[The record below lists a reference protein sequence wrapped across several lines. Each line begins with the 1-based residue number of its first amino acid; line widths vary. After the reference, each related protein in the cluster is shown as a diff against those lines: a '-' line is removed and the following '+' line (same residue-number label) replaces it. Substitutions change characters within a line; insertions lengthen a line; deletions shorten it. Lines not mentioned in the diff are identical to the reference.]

1 MSRRKK
7 KARRNRRKYKRSP
20 MYREYDVHHIF
31 FQGCKWRMRWA
42 KRLREMPY
50 CKVVL
55 QRTTVHNAIHHHV
68 NTVPVPKE
76 INAKIAVE
84 ALEKLK
90 QYQAISSTDSVEK
103 RLQVLIALFEC
114 VEEPTAKA
122 LKAQLEVVSSF
133 EKPLV

>member
-1 MSRRKK
+1 
-7 KARRNRRKYKRSP
+7 
-20 MYREYDVHHIF
+20 
-31 FQGCKWRMRWA
+31 MRWA
-42 KRLREMPY
+42 KRLRELPY

-55 QRTTVHNAIHHHV
+55 PRTTVHNAIHHYV

-114 VEEPTAKA
+114 IEEPTANA